1 MEIMMPNKEKTENYI
16 LAIAKQEAG
25 AWAQTLETGDAAV
38 VADGYTEDATFHPTK
53 SGDLKRGQKGAEEY
67 FAHFLESHPVCAFES
82 IDAFASEDGKTIVF
96 FGKYSFELDDE
107 EQKRIKV
114 RGDYTF
120 VSEPVGD
127 GERKRSHHHS
137 SVDQS
142 ETKNFQLEEENIQY
156 TIDELEQVFKNFF
169 ENQTDEKI
177 ENMVIQLSND
187 QTIAIISILHSGDGQ
202 NRSTVVLKK
211 ENDAWHV
218 KHHHFSPRPQ

>member
-1 MEIMMPNKEKTENYI
+1 MMSNKETKESHT
-16 LAIAKQEAG
+16 LAIAKQEAN
-25 AWAQTLETGDAAV
+25 AWAQTLETGKAAI
-38 VADGYTEDATFHPTK
+38 VAEGYTEDATFHPTK

-67 FAHFLESHPVCAFES
+67 FAHFLESHPVCTFES

-120 VSEPVGD
+120 VSKPVGD
-127 GERKRSHHHS
+127 DERKRSHHHS

-142 ETKNFQLEEENIQY
+142 EKRISQLEGDIQY
-156 TIDELEQVFKNFF
+156 TVDELEQVFKNFF
-169 ENQTDEKI
+169 ENQTNEKI
-177 ENMVIQLSND
+177 EDMVIQFSDD
-187 QTIAIISILHSGDGQ
+187 QTIATISILHSGDGQ

-211 ENDAWHV
+211 ENDTWRVEHY
-218 KHHHFSPRPQ
+218 HFSPRPQ

>member
-1 MEIMMPNKEKTENYI
+1 MMPNKETKENRA
-16 LAIAKQEAG
+16 LVIAKQEAN
-25 AWAQTLETGDAAV
+25 AWAQTLETGKAAI
-38 VADGYTEDATFHPTK
+38 VAEGYTEDATFHPTK

-67 FAHFLESHPVCAFES
+67 FAHFLESHPVCTFES

-120 VSEPVGD
+120 VSEPVED
-127 GERKRSHHHS
+127 GKRKRSHHHS

-142 ETKNFQLEEENIQY
+142 ETKNFQLEGENIQY
-156 TIDELEQVFKNFF
+156 TIDELGQSFKNFF
-169 ENQTDEKI
+169 ENQTNERIKD
-177 ENMVIQLSND
+177 MVIQFSDD
-187 QTIAIISILHSGDGQ
+187 QTIATISILHSGDEQ